1 MESSKILNVIGVYL
15 LFMGVFSIA
24 YSFFA
29 RGNTSQVFWLC
40 YVSSVFFGFGIL
52 TRKSNLILA
61 QVSIMT
67 IPLIIWN
74 VDFFYHLVSNNPLW
88 GITNYMFV
96 PDNSLLDRFISLQH
110 IYTIPVTLFSIYKLK
125 DKKVFFS
132 RILKIAFAEMIFIF
146 ILIKLFTSPDEN
158 VNCVFRNCL
167 PFEIPLFYE
176 FVWFAAVFLGITAV
190 LFVLLKIIKI
200 KRS

>member
-1 MESSKILNVIGVYL
+1 MKSNKILNVIGIYL
-15 LFMGVFSIA
+15 IFIGFFSIA
-24 YSFFA
+24 YSFFV
-29 RGNTSQVFWLC
+29 RGNTGQVFWLC
-40 YVSSVFFGFGIL
+40 YISSILFGFGIL
-52 TRKSNLILA
+52 KVKTNLLLA

-67 IPLIIWN
+67 IPVIIWN
-74 VDFFYHLVSNNPLW
+74 IDFFFHLITNNPLW

-96 PDNSLLDRFISLQH
+96 PSNLIDRFVSLQH

-132 RILKIAFAEMIFIF
+132 RILKIAFGEMILIF
-146 ILIKLFTSPDEN
+146 ILVKLFTSPDEN

-176 FVWFAAVFLGITAV
+176 FIWFVAVFAGITAV